1 VRAHAGA
8 ELRHIGWM
16 SGSPTLVAD
25 FPPCTNG
32 PYRYG
37 RALSRQ
43 YLDSLLVERAR
54 ALGVLVIQPARA
66 RVIRGGPGA
75 YHCNIDSGGRF
86 PQRLQAAVIIDAHGS
101 WQRGPGDTLG
111 RRVARRQQRP
121 SDLFAFKAV
130 FQDTRLPPGLLP
142 VISLPG
148 GYGGMVI
155 ADQGQATLAFCLRR
169 DRLAVCRA
177 LHRGLPAGEVVEILL
192 RQSCAGVSESLQGSH
207 RLGPWLTVGPL
218 WPGVH
223 PATED
228 AVFRVGNAA
237 GESHPLIGEG
247 ISMALQSA
255 ILLAQE
261 LTRQPPAMTPHHA
274 LELQGRYARAWQQ
287 AFSQRVRM
295 AALYAHVAMRPYLS
309 APARRISA
317 RWPALLTQAAR
328 LAGKA
333 SSGYASISPGT

>member
-1 VRAHAGA
+1 
-8 ELRHIGWM
+8 
-16 SGSPTLVAD
+16 
-25 FPPCTNG
+25 
-32 PYRYG
+32 
-37 RALSRQ
+37 
-43 YLDSLLVERAR
+43 
-54 ALGVLVIQPARA
+54 
-66 RVIRGGPGA
+66 
-75 YHCNIDSGGRF
+75 
-86 PQRLQAAVIIDAHGS
+86 
-101 WQRGPGDTLG
+101 
-111 RRVARRQQRP
+111 
-121 SDLFAFKAV
+121 
-130 FQDTRLPPGLLP
+130 
-142 VISLPG
+142 
-148 GYGGMVI
+148 MVI
-155 ADQGQATLAFCLRR
+155 ADQGQATLACCLRR
-169 DRLAVCRA
+169 DRLAHYRA
-177 LHRGLPAGEVVEILL
+177 LHRGLPVGEVVELLL
-192 RQSCAGVSESLQGSH
+192 RQSCAGVRESLQGSQ

-223 PATED
+223 PATDD

-261 LTRQPPAMTPHHA
+261 LTRQPPAMTPRHA
-274 LELQGRYARAWQQ
+274 RELQGRYARAWQQ

-295 AALYAHVAMRPYLS
+295 AALYAHVAMRPYLA